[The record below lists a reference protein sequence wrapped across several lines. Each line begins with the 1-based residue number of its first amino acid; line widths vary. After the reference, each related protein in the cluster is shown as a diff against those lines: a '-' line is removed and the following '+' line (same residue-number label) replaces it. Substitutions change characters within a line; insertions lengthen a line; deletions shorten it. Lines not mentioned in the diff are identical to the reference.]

1 MKKEELALEIHGK
14 NELNRLC
21 KAELTNI
28 YPYIKEFVG
37 KKIFT
42 QTGSKS
48 AKFKPELLGIQTKP
62 FSNGFQNTS
71 GYFIKRYDTLILSI
85 KICLSGGSYDD
96 KTYYCQY
103 HEKSIW
109 IGDLNNDSEL
119 IKLNE
124 LDDLFITHS
133 LNEFID
139 INQELIKID
148 KYKELKAELDKLLTS
163 IKVNHDNL
171 KYL

>member
-1 MKKEELALEIHGK
+1 MKKEDLELEIHGK

-42 QTGSKS
+42 QIGSKS
-48 AKFKPELLGIQTKP
+48 AKFKPELLDIQAKP
-62 FSNGFQNTS
+62 FLNGFQNTN
-71 GYFIKRYDTLILSI
+71 GFFCKNYDNLMLSI

-103 HEKSIW
+103 VEKYIW
-109 IGDLNNDSEL
+109 IGDLNNNSEL

-124 LDDLFITHS
+124 LDDLFTS
-133 LNEFID
+133 NGLNEFID

-148 KYKELKAELDKLLTS
+148 KYKELKAELDQVLSS